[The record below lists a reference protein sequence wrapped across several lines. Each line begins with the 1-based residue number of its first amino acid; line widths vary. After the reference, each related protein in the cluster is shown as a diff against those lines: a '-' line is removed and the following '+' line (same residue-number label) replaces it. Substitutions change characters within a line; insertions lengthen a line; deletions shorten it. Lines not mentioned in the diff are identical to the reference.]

1 MTKVIREGNS
11 RTIMV
16 KGFLLSLVFSFEYTN
31 KKRKKKKKTNRIK
44 IKTNK
49 FCVTQRILFSLIIGR
64 LVQKFIY

>member
-11 RTIMV
+11 RTIVV

-31 KKRKKKKKTNRIK
+31 KKRKKKKTNRIK

>member
-31 KKRKKKKKTNRIK
+31 KKKKKKKTNRIK